1 MSSIWTLT
9 VSFGGMTW
17 RDLRELVSRANV
29 ANIPDEEPVD
39 FAINPD
45 FNRIGIVTRIDCP
58 ESECPTC
65 TEEES

>member
-9 VSFGGMTW
+9 VSFAGMTW

-45 FNRIGIVTRIDCP
+45 FNRIGIVVDAPPI
-58 ESECPTC
+58 
-65 TEEES
+65 TEEVQ